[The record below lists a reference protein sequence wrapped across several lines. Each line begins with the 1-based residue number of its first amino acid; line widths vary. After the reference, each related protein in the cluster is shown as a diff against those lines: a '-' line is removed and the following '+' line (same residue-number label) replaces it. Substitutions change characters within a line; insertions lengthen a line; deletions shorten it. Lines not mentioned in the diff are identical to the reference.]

1 MPRTCTVCTHP
12 ERRAIDQEL
21 VAGHLVN
28 RRIAARHRLVESSVR
43 RHAANHLPASLA
55 KAAAAEDV
63 AHAIDVVRQLK
74 AINGA
79 CLAVLDGARRT
90 GDGELVLKAADRVQK
105 QIELQAK
112 LLGELDERPQINLL
126 VAPEWLAVRSA
137 LLEALAPHPDARAAV
152 AERLLALDAP
162 NGHRD

>member
-1 MPRTCTVCTHP
+1 MPQVCTVCTHA
-12 ERRAIDQEL
+12 ERRAIDREL
-21 VAGHLVN
+21 VTGHLVN
-28 RRIAARHRLVESSVR
+28 RRIAAQHHLVETSIR
-43 RHAANHLPASLA
+43 RHAANHLQAA
-55 KAAAAEDV
+55 MVAAAEAEDV

-112 LLGELDERPQINLL
+112 LLGELDDRPQVNVL
-126 VAPEWLAVRSA
+126 VMPEWLSTRTA
-137 LLEALAPHPDARAAV
+137 LLEALQPFPQAREAV
-152 AERLLALDAP
+152 SARLVALEA
-162 NGHRD
+162 G

>member
-1 MPRTCTVCTHP
+1 MPQVCTVCTHA
-12 ERRAIDQEL
+12 ERRAIDREL
-21 VAGHLVN
+21 VTGHLVN
-28 RRIAARHRLVESSVR
+28 RRIAAQHHLVETSIR
-43 RHAANHLPASLA
+43 RHVANHLPAALV
-55 KAAAAEDV
+55 AAAEAEDV

-112 LLGELDERPQINLL
+112 LLGELDDRPQINVLIS
-126 VAPEWLAVRSA
+126 VEWLAVRSA
-137 LLEALAPHPDARAAV
+137 LLEALQPFPQAREAV
-152 AERLLALDAP
+152 SARLVALEA
-162 NGHRD
+162 G